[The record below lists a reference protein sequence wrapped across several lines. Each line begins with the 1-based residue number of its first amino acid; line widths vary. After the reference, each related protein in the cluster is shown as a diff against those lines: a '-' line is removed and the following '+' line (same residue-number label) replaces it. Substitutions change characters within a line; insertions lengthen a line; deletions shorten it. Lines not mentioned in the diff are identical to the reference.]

1 MGVLDKNKT
10 FLMSDKEIS
19 DIAKLFNEIKKSE
32 SNIATAIKDTARDL
46 YVENEIKRFNKEAD
60 FTAEC
65 WTLAVLV
72 KLADLKYK
80 IVKDEEVEPK

>member
-1 MGVLDKNKT
+1 LGVLDKNKT
-10 FLMSDKEIS
+10 FLITDKELS
-19 DIAKLFNEIKKSE
+19 ELARLFNEIKKDE
-32 SNIATAIKDTARDL
+32 SNVATAIRDTARDL
-46 YVENEIKRFNKEAD
+46 YVENEIKRFNKEED

-80 IVKDEEVEPK
+80 IVKDET